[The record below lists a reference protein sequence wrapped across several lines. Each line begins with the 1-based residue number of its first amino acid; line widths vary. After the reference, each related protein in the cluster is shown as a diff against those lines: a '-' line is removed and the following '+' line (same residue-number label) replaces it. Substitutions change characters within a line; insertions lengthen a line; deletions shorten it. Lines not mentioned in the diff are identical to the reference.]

1 MGSITMEFANEI
13 NESLQVNDT
22 VYYYSAGDDEPN
34 WETGDYTPP
43 ITKLG
48 ACTAISADRKSLT
61 CNIDDSTPRPTVG
74 NSGNLITFVKNNKVN
89 TTSLKGYY
97 LELKLTNTT
106 SKDFELF
113 SVGSE
118 IVESSK

>member
-1 MGSITMEFANEI
+1 MQFDNEI

-22 VYYYSAGDDEPN
+22 IYYYNAGNSEGELANDF
-34 WETGDYTPP
+34 TPP

-74 NSGNLITFVKNNKVN
+74 SSGNLITFVKNNKVN

-97 LELKLTNTT
+97 LELKITNT
-106 SKDFELF
+106 SSEDFELF

>member
-1 MGSITMEFANEI
+1 MEFANEI

-22 VYYYSAGDDEPN
+22 VYYYNAGDSEGDLAD
-34 WETGDYTPP
+34 DYTPP
-43 ITKLG
+43 VTKLG

-61 CNIDDSTPRPTVG
+61 CNIDDNTPRPTVG
-74 NSGNLITFVKNNKVN
+74 SSGNLIAFVKNNKVN

>member
-1 MGSITMEFANEI
+1 MGLITLAFDNEI
-13 NESLQVNDT
+13 NESLQVNDI
-22 VYYYSAGDDEPN
+22 VYYYNTGDNEGDLAD
-34 WETGDYTPP
+34 DYTPP

-74 NSGNLITFVKNNKVN
+74 SSGNLIAFVKNNKVN
-89 TTSLKGYY
+89 TSSLKGYY

-106 SKDFELF
+106 GKDFELF

>member
-1 MGSITMEFANEI
+1 MEFANEI

-22 VYYYSAGDDEPN
+22 IYYYNVGDSEGDLAD
-34 WETGDYTPP
+34 DYTPFV
-43 ITKLG
+43 TKLG

-61 CNIDDSTPRPTVG
+61 CNIDDNTPRPTVG